1 MATTILVADD
11 QASTRAHLAGRLAD
25 EGFAVVEACDGL
37 EAWEQFRRHV
47 PDLVLADLRMPR
59 CDGLELLE
67 RIRTS
72 SAVPVIILT
81 AYGDV
86 PTAVRAMK
94 SGAEEFLSFDDLDVK
109 QLVERIRRL
118 VRSAGDGGLATRLA
132 QRILGDSLPM
142 QRVREEVEA
151 LLPLR
156 VPMVIEGE
164 AGTGRQHVARAMHDL
179 GADAGAEFVHVFCGE
194 DPAPGKLLERGTV
207 YLDQSDRLSPQNQRL
222 WLGWAERAIR
232 GQPVARLIC
241 AAPPQTEGGRRAALA
256 HLRAPLA
263 EQATRLRVTLPRLA
277 ERLEDLPALCRHF
290 AQQHARDLGRP
301 RIELEADALEAL
313 RGHAWPGN
321 LRELSELIERLV
333 AFAPRLRVDAA
344 AVADALRPARREVA
358 DFREQRDRQQ
368 YEELVGALRTTGGN
382 LTRAADQLGISRGAL
397 RHRARKYGLLP
408 APRDGQ

>member
-25 EGFAVVEACDGL
+25 AGFAVVEARDGL
-37 EAWEQFRRHV
+37 EAWEQFRRHD

-67 RIRTS
+67 RIRTR

-94 SGAEEFLSFDDLDVK
+94 GGAEEFLSFDDLDVK

-118 VRSAGDGGLATRLA
+118 VRSAGVGDLAARLA
-132 QRILGDSLPM
+132 QRVLGDSPAL
-142 QRVREEVEA
+142 QRVRGEVEA

-156 VPMVIEGE
+156 TPIVIEGE
-164 AGTGRQHVARAMHDL
+164 AGTGRQHIARAIHDL
-179 GADAGAEFVHVFCGE
+179 GTDADAEFVHVFCSE
-194 DPAPGKLLERGTV
+194 DPTPGKLLERGTV
-207 YLDQSDRLSPQNQRL
+207 YLDQSDLLSPQNQRL

-232 GQPVARLIC
+232 GQPVARMIC
-241 AAPPQTEGGRRAALA
+241 TALPQTEGGRSARLA
-256 HLRAPLA
+256 RLRSPLA
-263 EQATRLRVTLPRLA
+263 ERVTRLRVTLPRLA
-277 ERLEDLPALCRHF
+277 ERLEDLPALCNHF
-290 AQQHARDLGRP
+290 ALQHARNLGRP
-301 RIELEADALEAL
+301 RIELGADALEEL
-313 RGHAWPGN
+313 RGHPWPGN
-321 LRELSELIERLV
+321 VRELSELIERLV
-333 AFAPRLRVDAA
+333 VFAPRSRVDAA
-344 AVADALRPARREVA
+344 AVADALRQARREVA

-408 APRDGQ
+408 APRDGR